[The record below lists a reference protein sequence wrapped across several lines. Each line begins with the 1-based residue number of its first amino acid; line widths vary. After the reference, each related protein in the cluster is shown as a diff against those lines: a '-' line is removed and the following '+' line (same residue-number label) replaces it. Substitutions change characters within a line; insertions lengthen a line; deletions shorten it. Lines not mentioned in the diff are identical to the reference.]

1 MNNATIKENKK
12 ARKFLKKAAR
22 LPINLA
28 SMEKVIMPTSVR
40 VDIKAAT

>member
-12 ARKFLKKAAR
+12 ARKFLKKAAH